1 MHTALRRS
9 FVVAALLAAGTA
21 PLHSQAQPAAD
32 DAAVD
37 SLLADTVTSPVHR
50 IPELTV
56 VGDSRA
62 ALHRVPGSAAVLTR
76 TDIRDMVRISGNEVL
91 RTVPGV
97 HVVEEEGAGMRA
109 NIGIRGLDPGRSR
122 TVLILEDGVPVALA
136 PYGEPEMY
144 YTPPVDRME
153 RIEVVKGSGSI
164 LFGPQTI
171 GGVINYVTPAPPANP
186 QASVE
191 LRAGNGGLG
200 HLDARYGGRWGGVGA
215 HVGVLHKRAAD
226 LRGLFY
232 NITDVTGK
240 TAFALSDR
248 SDLTLKASAY
258 DEDSNSTYVGLSEPM
273 YRANPNHPSLAQE
286 DRLDV
291 RRYSV
296 SAAHEHQFAPSLA
309 LQTTAYATN
318 TVRNWNRQDFSVQ
331 DGEVVF
337 RDTFGSRN
345 RAFEFGGIEPRLRW
359 DNALF
364 GMDSELDAGVRIHWE
379 QARDQRVNRATAD
392 AEGILRDDEVRT
404 GVAVSGFVQN
414 RLQIAPRVHLVP
426 GLRVEHFSHDR
437 NVLLRG
443 HSEVDDYSSASIFE
457 VIPGI
462 GLAWQVGEDASIFA
476 GAHRGFAPPRTKDAM
491 VYAESGDLIALDL
504 DAERSWN
511 YELGVRSGVAP
522 GVYLESTLFVL
533 DFSNQI
539 IPSAQWAGS
548 VSDATIAN
556 QGQTR
561 HAGIETAVSLDIGS
575 WLGAPGRLRA
585 GGNHTFVHARFTG
598 DRHGETQ
605 QLVVNGNRL
614 PYAPEHTLVG
624 SLSAEPLRGWTTRV
638 EAIYVADQFADNFE
652 TVEPSIDGRVGLI
665 PSYDV
670 WNVTTQWEMPRTGLT
685 LFGSV
690 KNLFD
695 AEYIASRRPQGIKP
709 GMPRQLIAGVRTT
722 F

>member
-21 PLHSQAQPAAD
+21 PLQSQVQPAAD

-37 SLLADTVTSPVHR
+37 SLPADTVTSPVHR

-296 SAAHEHQFAPSLA
+296 SAATSTGSLPRWRCRRPPTLPTLYGTGTGRTSRCRTARWSSVTPSARGTGPSSSAA
-309 LQTTAYATN
+309 L
-318 TVRNWNRQDFSVQ
+318 
-331 DGEVVF
+331 
-337 RDTFGSRN
+337 SRG
-345 RAFEFGGIEPRLRW
+345 FGGTTRS
-359 DNALF
+359 
-364 GMDSELDAGVRIHWE
+364 SEW
-379 QARDQRVNRATAD
+379 TANWMP
-392 AEGILRDDEVRT
+392 A
-404 GVAVSGFVQN
+404 
-414 RLQIAPRVHLVP
+414 
-426 GLRVEHFSHDR
+426 
-437 NVLLRG
+437 
-443 HSEVDDYSSASIFE
+443 SAS
-457 VIPGI
+457 
-462 GLAWQVGEDASIFA
+462 
-476 GAHRGFAPPRTKDAM
+476 T
-491 VYAESGDLIALDL
+491 
-504 DAERSWN
+504 
-511 YELGVRSGVAP
+511 
-522 GVYLESTLFVL
+522 
-533 DFSNQI
+533 
-539 IPSAQWAGS
+539 
-548 VSDATIAN
+548 
-556 QGQTR
+556 
-561 HAGIETAVSLDIGS
+561 
-575 WLGAPGRLRA
+575 
-585 GGNHTFVHARFTG
+585 
-598 DRHGETQ
+598 
-605 QLVVNGNRL
+605 GNR
-614 PYAPEHTLVG
+614 
-624 SLSAEPLRGWTTRV
+624 RV
-638 EAIYVADQFADNFE
+638 IRE
-652 TVEPSIDGRVGLI
+652 
-665 PSYDV
+665 
-670 WNVTTQWEMPRTGLT
+670 
-685 LFGSV
+685 
-690 KNLFD
+690 
-695 AEYIASRRPQGIKP
+695 
-709 GMPRQLIAGVRTT
+709 
-722 F
+722 